1 MMRISLNERAV
12 QQLQMIMSATG
23 YTNPTH
29 CIQTMLT
36 QVNSKLQLSNEKKAA
51 KKASSI

>member
-1 MMRISLNERAV
+1 MRISLNERAAH
-12 QQLQMIMSATG
+12 QLQMIMNATG

-36 QVNSKLQLSNEKKAA
+36 QVNSKLQLVKEKRKPQ
-51 KKASSI
+51 ASD